1 MDQATQKQT
10 VRRELER
17 LWKSGEA
24 YVRLHDHELIV
35 IAVPTYPA
43 DIEAVSAVDLGDIAE
58 LLAAF
63 AKHREEK
70 PNEYELVEIEPAPA
84 APQGQA
90 RQTFAFEQDR
100 DRAIKWPER
109 HLAFRDDTEPL
120 GQGHNGGGAPQ
131 ECAEPSAEPYE
142 GDARADAMERLITGR
157 IRRET

>member
-63 AKHREEK
+63 ARHREEK
-70 PNEYELVEIEPAPA
+70 PNEYELVEVELEADA
-84 APQGQA
+84 TSRQA
-90 RQTFAFEQDR
+90 REAFERVIQPAYQAAMSGGR
-100 DRAIKWPER
+100 DA
-109 HLAFRDDTEPL
+109 EPL
-120 GQGHNGGGAPQ
+120 GQGNDGGGSP
-131 ECAEPSAEPYE
+131 EERAEPPAEPDE
-142 GDARADAMERLITGR
+142 GNAAGNAVE
-157 IRRET
+157 

>member
-84 APQGQA
+84 AAQGSIVEA
-90 RQTFAFEQDR
+90 LECGRQTIVDVTGIA
-100 DRAIKWPER
+100 
-109 HLAFRDDTEPL
+109 DTTNGAEPL

-131 ECAEPSAEPYE
+131 ECAKPSAEPYE